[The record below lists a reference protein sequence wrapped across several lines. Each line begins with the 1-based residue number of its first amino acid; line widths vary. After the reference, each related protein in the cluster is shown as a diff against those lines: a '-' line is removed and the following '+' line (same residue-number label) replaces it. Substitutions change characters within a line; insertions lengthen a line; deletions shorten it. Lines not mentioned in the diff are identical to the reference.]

1 MKLSAGILTFNSQKY
16 LPQVLE
22 SLKGVADEVV
32 VLDSGS
38 TDKTLEIAEKFG
50 AKIFKREFDNFVNQ
64 KNHLLSLCTGDWILF
79 VDSDEVLSPE
89 LREEILKVKEGL
101 YPFDGFYLNVLTSYL
116 GRWIKHAW
124 YPDWHLRLAKREK
137 CRWVGSEVHESLKV
151 EGRVGYL
158 KGDLLHYSYS
168 SVSEHLSKIDR
179 YSTLYAKGALKRGKK
194 FSLFKLLTSPAGA
207 FIRRYLLKRGFLD
220 GFEGFVLS
228 VMASYYTF
236 LKYLKLW
243 ELEKNESSNRP

>member
-1 MKLSAGILTFNSQKY
+1 LSLSVGLLTFNSERK
-16 LPQVLE
+16 LEEVLKSVRE
-22 SLKGVADEVV
+22 IADEIVA
-32 VLDSGS
+32 LDSGS
-38 TDKTLEIAEKFG
+38 TDKTLEILKSYG
-50 AKIFKREFDNFVNQ
+50 AKVYQRKFDNFVSQ
-64 KNHLLSLCTGDWILF
+64 KNHLLSLTTKEWVLF
-79 VDSDEVLSPE
+79 LDDDEALSPQLASSIE
-89 LREEILKVKEGL
+89 KAIKN
-101 YPFDGFYLNVLTSYL
+101 PSFDGYYINRLTNYL
-116 GRWIKHAW
+116 GRWIRHAW

-179 YSTLYAKGALKRGKK
+179 YSTLYARGALKRGKR
-194 FSLFKLLTSPAGA
+194 FSLLKLLTSPAAA
-207 FIRRYLLKRGFLD
+207 FVRRYLLKRGFLD

-243 ELEKNESSNRP
+243 ELEKSESSNRS